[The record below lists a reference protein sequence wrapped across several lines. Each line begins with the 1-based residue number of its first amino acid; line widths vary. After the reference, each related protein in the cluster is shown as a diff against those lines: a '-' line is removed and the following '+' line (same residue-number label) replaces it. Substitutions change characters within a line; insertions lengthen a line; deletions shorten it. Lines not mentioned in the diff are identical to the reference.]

1 VQPRGRTIGCRTG
14 VRWMITCKVE
24 HRQVQ
29 AMGIRGGGPCIYQT
43 RSQLSARYAVKG
55 KAVLGIQGAVCGVG
69 AGYEIRN
76 DCLLTPGWLR
86 MGIVVPGPQDAQTK
100 TRKQQEMRAGGRVK
114 VLGEK

>member
-1 VQPRGRTIGCRTG
+1 
-14 VRWMITCKVE
+14 MITCKVE

-29 AMGIRGGGPCIYQT
+29 AMGIWDGGPCIYQT
-43 RSQLSARYAVKG
+43 RSELSARYAVKG
-55 KAVLGIQGAVCGVG
+55 NTILGIQGAVCGVG
-69 AGYEIRN
+69 AGFEKEN
-76 DCLLTPGWLR
+76 CLLTPYLLR